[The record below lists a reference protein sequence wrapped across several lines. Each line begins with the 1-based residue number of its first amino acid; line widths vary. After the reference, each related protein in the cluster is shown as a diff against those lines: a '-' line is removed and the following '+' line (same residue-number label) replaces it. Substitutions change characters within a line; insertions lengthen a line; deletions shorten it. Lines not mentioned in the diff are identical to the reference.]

1 MKKLFVPMNYAIDF
15 LTDQPE
21 IQQVMDN
28 IEEKEEESKTKA
40 MGFIDHLEELRR
52 RLLKA
57 AITIVIFSA
66 VAFYFA
72 DKLVQFIRIPLGD
85 EIKLYNIQ
93 VTGAFYAYMKIAIIT
108 GIIVSLPVVFYQM
121 WAFIAPGLYKR
132 EKLTILPL
140 VIISTI
146 LFLIGAAFCYIMV
159 LPLAFEFLM
168 SFSEGQ
174 VINNITI
181 GSYISFVGMML
192 VAFGCGFQL
201 PIIAYFLGRMGIIT
215 SSMLS
220 KARRYAVV
228 GILVAAAIITPPDVF
243 TQVLLAFP
251 LYILYEISILV
262 VKLTGRR
269 EKKELEEENITE

>member
-1 MKKLFVPMNYAIDF
+1 MNYAIDF

-21 IQQVMDN
+21 IQQIMDN
-28 IEEKEEESKTKA
+28 IEEIEEESKTKA

-57 AITIVIFSA
+57 AITIVIFSV

-72 DKLVQFIRIPLGD
+72 DKLVQFIRIPLRD
-85 EIKLYNIQ
+85 EIQLYNIQ

-108 GIIVSLPVVFYQM
+108 GIIASLPVVFYQM

-140 VIISTI
+140 VFISTI

-181 GSYISFVGMML
+181 SSYISFVGLLL

-215 SSMLS
+215 SRMLS
-220 KARRYAVV
+220 KARRYAIV
-228 GILVAAAIITPPDVF
+228 GILIIAAIITPPDVF
-243 TQVLLAFP
+243 TQVLLAIP

-269 EKKELEEENITE
+269 EKKEVDEENITK